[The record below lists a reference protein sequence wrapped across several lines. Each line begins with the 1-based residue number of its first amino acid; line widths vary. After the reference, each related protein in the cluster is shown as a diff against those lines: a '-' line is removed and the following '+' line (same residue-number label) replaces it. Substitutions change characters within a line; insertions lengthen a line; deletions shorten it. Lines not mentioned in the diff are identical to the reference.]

1 MIRMEKIYR
10 ELSCAI
16 TGIILRDFYMFIFQ
30 DYKISKNKFL
40 ENVMIKIALNRS
52 CVFSVLLRECEMY
65 QDKHAG
71 LILWF

>member
-16 TGIILRDFYMFIFQ
+16 TRIILRDFFMFIFQ

-52 CVFSVLLRECEMY
+52 CVSSVLLRECEMY